1 MLHLKIGTDTIAL
14 FRLMLFRLLDS
25 IFISSASF
33 LSSNHFACSDLK
45 KREHQTNERLKEH
58 NTRSNKPLE
67 TVLHLNDI
75 FSHYDGA
82 RTLIENGRYLFALL
96 SFCSFHLTDLVS
108 VSHFGMAVV
117 SANEQT
123 RQ

>member
-1 MLHLKIGTDTIAL
+1 M
-14 FRLMLFRLLDS
+14 
-25 IFISSASF
+25 
-33 LSSNHFACSDLK
+33 
-45 KREHQTNERLKEH
+45 EH

-96 SFCSFHLTDLVS
+96 SFCPIHLTDLVS

-117 SANEQT
+117 SANKQT
-123 RQ
+123 RESECV